1 MAVVNK
7 QRSKS
12 STNNEKLNQKNTDRK
27 FTHMNNINITMLF
40 FFVRLTDKTQIIKTI
55 YEVYLSYERRLMA
68 HYQLVIDLY

>member
-12 STNNEKLNQKNTDRK
+12 STNNEQLYQMNTDSK

-40 FFVRLTDKTQIIKTI
+40 FFVRLTDKTQIIRTI
-55 YEVYLSYERRLMA
+55 Y
-68 HYQLVIDLY
+68 